1 MCWNATVS
9 LNTFL
14 FSFFAVNFAYFNNVI
29 NIYEYLF
36 FYSFISMQLIEYF
49 TWKNLNK
56 KHLNNKKINRLLS
69 QLGMLLVFM
78 QPLFFILIPNNVKFN
93 IKATLITLYVICLV
107 FLGYLIKYDY
117 SMVKAPNGH
126 LAWNWLNVPVFYI
139 FIWVTFLLIILLYAK
154 KYILFAINA
163 IIFLAIYYTY
173 YKTNTW
179 GSLWCWIANI
189 MAVLLIMRT
198 FFKSS
203 IPDYLV
209 INPINK

>member
-14 FSFFAVNFAYFNNVI
+14 FSFFAVNFAYFNNII
-29 NIYEYLF
+29 NIYECLF

-49 TWKNLNK
+49 TWK
-56 KHLNNKKINRLLS
+56 HLHNKKINRLLS
-69 QLGMLLVFM
+69 QLGMLLVFI

-93 IKATLITLYVICLV
+93 IKASLITLYVIFLV

-139 FIWVTFLLIILLYAK
+139 FIWLTFLLVILLYAK
-154 KYILFAINA
+154 KYILFAINLL
-163 IIFLAIYYTY
+163 IFLAIYYTY

-179 GSLWCWIANI
+179 GSLWCWIANGL
-189 MAVLLIMRT
+189 AVLLIIRT
-198 FFKSS
+198 FYNSS